1 MSRKPVV
8 AIMYDFDKTLSTK
21 DMQEFN
27 FIPNVG
33 STPAE
38 FWSEVKEL
46 STKEKMDNNLA
57 YMYLMIDK
65 SNGMKKSVHRQDFVD
80 LGKNVEYFPGV
91 EDWFKRINEYGKSK
105 QVTIEHYIISSGIA
119 EIIEGTSI
127 RKYFKE
133 VYACEFYYDQN
144 DVAVWPKNVVNFTTK
159 TQYVYRINKG
169 ALDPSDNDTINK
181 YVPDED
187 RPIPFRN
194 MIYIGDG
201 LTDVPGMKVVK
212 ANGGH
217 SIAVY
222 SSRRKETARELI
234 RDGRVNLLSKAD
246 YSEDSDLDVKVKAI
260 IDQIS
265 ASHVLYLK
273 ESADRKDVHRE
284 LQSKSN
290 CSKNKSSCEKSKML
304 QKHDV
309 VQLL

>member
-38 FWSEVKEL
+38 FWSEVKKL

-65 SNGMKKSVHRQDFVD
+65 SNGMKKSVHRRDFVD

-222 SSRRKETARELI
+222 SSRKKETARELI
-234 RDGRVNLLSKAD
+234 RDGRVNLLSNAD
-246 YSEDSDLDVKVKAI
+246 YNEDSDLDVKVKAI

-265 ASHVLYLK
+265 ASHVLYVK
-273 ESADRKDVHRE
+273 ESADKEKVKNE
-284 LQSKSN
+284 LESKSN
-290 CSKNKSSCEKSKML
+290 CSKNKSSCKKSKT
-304 QKHDV
+304 V
-309 VQLL
+309 TET